1 MVEEIIHHLGP
12 LEAIRVE
19 EEEEDRVEEEEEED
33 RVEEE
38 EEEDRVEEEVEEE
51 VEERRMR
58 GLV

>member
-1 MVEEIIHHLGP
+1 LVEEIIHHLGP

-38 EEEDRVEEEVEEE
+38 EEEDRVEEEVEE
-51 VEERRMR
+51 RRMR

>member
-38 EEEDRVEEEVEEE
+38 VEEE